1 MDMHVRVIEVI
12 PRFFKKS
19 KQVILKDDTID
30 LIVIPSKDD
39 IVFIDDVRY
48 KVIQRD
54 IIMRKNLE
62 LQRISLFVEKLY

>member
-1 MDMHVRVIEVI
+1 MQVKVIEVI

-19 KQVILKDDTID
+19 IQVVLKDDDIN

-48 KVIQRD
+48 KVLQRD
-54 IIMRKNLE
+54 IIIRKNLE
-62 LQRISLFVEKLY
+62 NQRITLFVEKLY